1 MAVSRSDE
9 MLIQALSFPGPQF
22 ITSRLPSGSNAGGVV
37 SSPWRSISLP
47 FHLILSAPFLPAKIS
62 LPLPPQT
69 LSLPVS
75 PIMIFT
81 PSSPEMEK

>member
-62 LPLPPQT
+62 YT
-69 LSLPVS
+69 
-75 PIMIFT
+75 
-81 PSSPEMEK
+81 SSFVTGIELFVDGGMSQI